1 LEPGVNNMSELLN
14 TAPETRSILSASN
27 TTKYKDS
34 MNDIFGFKQSKII
47 IFGINNGIQ
56 IKLNSLL
63 KNWQCN
69 VQCFYSAEII
79 HFKISSE
86 RMAT

>member
-1 LEPGVNNMSELLN
+1 MSELLN

>member
-27 TTKYKDS
+27 TTKYKNS

-47 IFGINNGIQ
+47 ILDMNDSVQ
-56 IKLNSLL
+56 IKLNKLL
-63 KNWQCN
+63 KIGN
-69 VQCFYSAEII
+69 VMFSAFIMLKNP
-79 HFKISSE
+79 F
-86 RMAT
+86 